1 MSAETWSMSSSFPE
15 GTQVAYLAD
24 LAGHGQAGIL
34 MGMLKTA
41 ARTALTDP
49 GRASDCFGKDGLVLS

>member
-1 MSAETWSMSSSFPE
+1 MSSSFPE